1 MHFCWK
7 MMIAGCLSIG
17 LIGPAP
23 AQETAFL
30 GGKTIKL
37 VVPFAAGGAQDVIAR
52 LMAERLSPRLG
63 NTIIIENKG
72 GAAGI
77 PAAES
82 VARAEPD
89 GATLLMATGGAITI
103 APNRPQKLPY
113 DPIADFASVALLA
126 DTPMVIAVSTQ
137 SRYATLG
144 DLIAEARR
152 RPGEV
157 TYAST
162 GAGTVSNLTGELM
175 SQALDIKLVH
185 VPYRGAGP
193 AFPDLISGR
202 IDAMVTSSASIDPI
216 VAGGQA
222 RVLATF
228 TASRLANF
236 AGVPTIGEAANLKDL
251 EVPVWAGIL
260 APAKTPAPVIERFA
274 KELTAICA
282 ESDVQERFAKIGAL
296 ATCGNSAALKAV
308 IEKDLDRW
316 KTVISKGNIKLVE

>member
-1 MHFCWK
+1 MHFCYK

-103 APNRPQKLPY
+103 APNRPHGFRFSRAAGRHADGHRSLHAE
-113 DPIADFASVALLA
+113 PIRNV
-126 DTPMVIAVSTQ
+126 
-137 SRYATLG
+137 
-144 DLIAEARR
+144 
-152 RPGEV
+152 
-157 TYAST
+157 
-162 GAGTVSNLTGELM
+162 
-175 SQALDIKLVH
+175 
-185 VPYRGAGP
+185 
-193 AFPDLISGR
+193 
-202 IDAMVTSSASIDPI
+202 
-216 VAGGQA
+216 GG
-222 RVLATF
+222 
-228 TASRLANF
+228 
-236 AGVPTIGEAANLKDL
+236 
-251 EVPVWAGIL
+251 
-260 APAKTPAPVIERFA
+260 
-274 KELTAICA
+274 
-282 ESDVQERFAKIGAL
+282 
-296 ATCGNSAALKAV
+296 
-308 IEKDLDRW
+308 LDRRSPASSW
-316 KTVISKGNIKLVE
+316 RGHLCFDGRRDRIQSDR

>member
-1 MHFCWK
+1 MQLCRRL
-7 MMIAGCLSIG
+7 MIASCLSIG
-17 LIGPAP
+17 VIGAAA
-23 AQETAFL
+23 AQEGAFL
-30 GGKTIKL
+30 GGKTMKI

-52 LMAERLSPRLG
+52 LIAEKLSPRLG

-77 PAAES
+77 PAADS
-82 VARAEPD
+82 VAKAEPD
-89 GATLLMATGGAITI
+89 GGTLLMATGGAITI

-113 DPIADFASVALLA
+113 DPSADFASVALLA
-126 DTPMVIAVSTQ
+126 DTPMVIGVGAQ
-137 SRYATLG
+137 SRYATLA
-144 DLIAEARR
+144 DLIADARR
-152 RPGEV
+152 RPGEL

-162 GAGTVSNLTGELM
+162 GAGTISNLTGEML

-216 VAGGQA
+216 VTGGQA

-236 AGVPTIGEAANLKDL
+236 SGVPTIGEAANLKGL
-251 EVPVWAGIL
+251 EVPSWVGIL
-260 APAKTPAPVIERFA
+260 APAKTPAPVIERLA
-274 KELTAICA
+274 RELAAICDEA
-282 ESDVQERFAKIGAL
+282 DTQERFAKIGAL
-296 ATCGNSAALKAV
+296 RTCGNPAALKTV
-308 IEKDLDRW
+308 IDQDLERW
-316 KTVISKGNIKLVE
+316 KTVITKGNIKLPE

>member
-1 MHFCWK
+1 MHLCFR

-17 LIGPAP
+17 LIGPAA
-23 AQETAFL
+23 AQEPAFL
-30 GGKTIKL
+30 GGKTMKL

-52 LMAERLSPRLG
+52 LVAEKLSPRLG

-72 GAAGI
+72 GAAGL
-77 PAAES
+77 PAADS
-82 VARAEPD
+82 VAKAEPD
-89 GATLLMATGGAITI
+89 GATLLMATAGAITI
-103 APNRPQKLPY
+103 APNRPQKLSY

-126 DTPMVIAVSTQ
+126 DTPMVIGVGAQ
-137 SRYATLG
+137 SRYATLA
-144 DLIAEARR
+144 DLIADARR

-162 GAGTVSNLTGELM
+162 GAGTVSNLTGELLA
-175 SQALDIKLVH
+175 QALDIKLVH

-202 IDAMVTSSASIDPI
+202 IDAMVTSSASIDPT

-228 TASRLANF
+228 TPSRLPNF
-236 AGVPTIGEAANLKDL
+236 ADVPTIGEAASLKGL
-251 EVPVWAGIL
+251 EVPSWVGIL
-260 APAKTPAPVIERFA
+260 APAKTPAPVIERLA

-282 ESDVQERFAKIGAL
+282 EPDVLERFAKIGAL
-296 ATCGNSAALKAV
+296 RTCGDSAALRSV
-308 IEKDLDRW
+308 IEKDLERW

>member
-1 MHFCWK
+1 MHLCCK

-17 LIGPAP
+17 VIGPAA
-23 AQETAFL
+23 AQEPAFL
-30 GGKTIKL
+30 GGRTIKI

-52 LMAERLSPRLG
+52 LIAEKLSPRLG
-63 NTIIIENKG
+63 NAIIIENKG

-77 PAAES
+77 PGADS
-82 VARAEPD
+82 VAKAEPD

-126 DTPMVIAVSTQ
+126 DTPMVIAVSAQ
-137 SRYATLG
+137 RRYATLG
-144 DLIAEARR
+144 DLIADARR
-152 RPGEV
+152 RPGEI

-185 VPYRGAGP
+185 VPYRGASP

-202 IDAMVTSSASIDPI
+202 VDAMVTSSASIDPI

-228 TASRLANF
+228 TGSRLANF
-236 AGVPTIGEAANLKDL
+236 ADVPTIGEAANLKDL

-260 APAKTPAPVIERFA
+260 APAKTPAPVIERLA

-282 ESDVQERFAKIGAL
+282 ESDTHDRFAKIGAL
-296 ATCGNSAALKAV
+296 TTCGNPAALTTV

>member
-1 MHFCWK
+1 

-17 LIGPAP
+17 IVGPAV
-23 AQETAFL
+23 AQDPAFL
-30 GGKTIKL
+30 GGKTMKI

-52 LMAERLSPRLG
+52 LIAEKLSPRLG

-72 GAAGI
+72 GAAGL
-77 PAAES
+77 PAADS
-82 VARAEPD
+82 VAKAEPD
-89 GATLLMATGGAITI
+89 GATLLMATAGAITI
-103 APNRPQKLPY
+103 APNRPQKLSY

-126 DTPMVIAVSTQ
+126 DTPMVIGVGAQ
-137 SRYATLG
+137 SRYATLA
-144 DLIAEARR
+144 DLIADARR

-175 SQALDIKLVH
+175 AQALDIKLVH

-202 IDAMVTSSASIDPI
+202 IDAMVTSSASIDPT

-228 TASRLANF
+228 TPSRLANF
-236 AGVPTIGEAANLKDL
+236 ADVPTIGEAANLKGL
-251 EVPVWAGIL
+251 EVPSWVGIL
-260 APAKTPAPVIERFA
+260 APAKTPAPVIERLA

-282 ESDVQERFAKIGAL
+282 EADVLERFAKIGAL
-296 ATCGNSAALKAV
+296 RTCGDPIALRSV
-308 IEKDLDRW
+308 IEKDLERW
-316 KTVISKGNIKLVE
+316 KAVISKGNIKLVE